1 MEYIP
6 AKTIVTKNKANSWF
20 GYEYNMNI
28 YRGCCH
34 GCIYCDSRCS
44 CYQIENFDKVRAKDN
59 ALEIIRNDL
68 RRKVK
73 TGVIC
78 SGSMSDPYNPFEKEL
93 KLTRNSLELLNAY
106 EFGTGIITKS
116 DLVTRDIDILE
127 DIKTHSSVI
136 VKLTITTPSDELSAK
151 LEKKAPSTSKRF
163 AAIQE
168 LSKAGI
174 FTGVLLMPILPH
186 ITDKEADI
194 REIVRRSADAGA
206 KFVFPG
212 LSMGMTLRGNQK
224 EWYYNELD
232 KVFPGLKERYQQ
244 EYGNTIYCNSSH
256 SRKLFQAFR
265 EECDKYGIIYKMDH
279 IIRESRKAYTYSQL
293 TLFDN

>member
-6 AKTIVTKNKANSWF
+6 AKTIVTRTKTKSWF

-44 CYQIENFDKVRAKDN
+44 CYQIDNFDKVRAKEN

-93 KLTRNSLELLNAY
+93 KLTRHSLELLNAY
-106 EFGTGIITKS
+106 EFGIGIITKS
-116 DLVTRDIDILE
+116 DLITRDIDILE
-127 DIKTHSSVI
+127 DIKSHSCI
-136 VKLTITTPSDELSAK
+136 IAKLTITTPHDDLSAK
-151 LEKKAPSTSKRF
+151 IERGAPSSSRRF
-163 AAIQE
+163 AAIKE

-174 FTGVLLMPILPH
+174 FTGVLLMPMLPY
-186 ITDKEADI
+186 ITDKETDI
-194 REIVRRSADAGA
+194 RELVERSAESGA
-206 KFVFPG
+206 KFIYPG
-212 LSMGMTLRGNQK
+212 MSMGVTLRGNQK
-224 EWYYNELD
+224 EWYYNNLD
-232 KVFPGLKERYQQ
+232 TLFPGLKEIYQKQ
-244 EYGNTIYCNSSH
+244 YGNKIYCNSPH
-256 SRKLFQAFR
+256 SRKLFQVFR

-293 TLFDN
+293 SLFDT